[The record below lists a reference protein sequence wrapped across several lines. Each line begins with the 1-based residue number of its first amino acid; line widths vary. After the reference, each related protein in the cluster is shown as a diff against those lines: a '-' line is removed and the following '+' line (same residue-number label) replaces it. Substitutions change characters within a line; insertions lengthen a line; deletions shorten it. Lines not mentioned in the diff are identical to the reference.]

1 MDSLFKGGKEGAY
14 KILFYSLDYLCQP
27 NRQLSNKDHKIL
39 LRCSTELD
47 MIIDP
52 NNILGS
58 LLKQLVSYPT
68 KDFNFYKKTRNRCF
82 SELDAYSIDRPVY
95 NTVDLV
101 CSNLDRFYKDH
112 IDKHSYIFLKEVI
125 VRIDSEFKYQ
135 ENVNAFYS
143 EDIPEEETR
152 SVKAKLVDIEEL
164 VYIIMCGDPHR
175 IYALIF
181 YMIRLIN
188 KDKGTFDIVEMLI
201 ITSAADAFGFEL
213 PDGDNDVNNVLAAMF
228 KGMISKKPCDFYDKW
243 ETYKPREID
252 REFYSKWVPEEKL
265 DTLALNIAI
274 TDAKNIAFSDARDI
288 LNELLSM

>member
-1 MDSLFKGGKEGAY
+1 MDSLFQGGKEGTY

-27 NRQLSNKDHKIL
+27 NRQLSDKDHTIL
-39 LRCSTELD
+39 LKCSTELD

-68 KDFNFYKKTRNRCF
+68 KDFDFYIRTRNRCF
-82 SELDAYSIDRPVY
+82 SDLDAYSIDRPVY

-101 CSNLDRFYKDH
+101 CNNLDRFYIDH

-125 VRIDSEFKYQ
+125 VRIDPDFKYQ
-135 ENVNAFYS
+135 EKTNAVYS
-143 EDIPEEETR
+143 EHTPEEETR

-164 VYIIMCGDPHR
+164 VDIIMCGNPDS

-181 YMIRLIN
+181 YMIRLFN
-188 KDKGTFDIVEMLI
+188 KDSGTFDVVEMLI
-201 ITSAADAFGFEL
+201 ITSAADVLGFEL
-213 PDGDNDVNNVLAAMF
+213 PDGDNDVNNVLRAML
-228 KGMISKKPCDFYDKW
+228 KGMISKKPCDFYNKW

-274 TDAKNIAFSDARDI
+274 TDGKNIAFSDAREI
-288 LNELLSM
+288 LNELLNM